1 MLTMSH
7 FSGEDESKL
16 ILSFLRSSSGN
27 PTMSETGDFE
37 HAAPGERGDLEKS
50 PPPGERGDLALG
62 DLCAGIGLGW
72 PGIGL
77 PAPSDTSSLDCCQ
90 HTWKNC
96 HFREV
101 FKQHVNCATNN
112 STLNPTPKHTLLH
125 IILLCCKSQFVS
137 YNVSFSQIIKLVLRT
152 HLKIISLPLLRSS
165 NAFNGC
171 ILLIASD
178 LAQDLCL
185 GACDVTG

>member
-1 MLTMSH
+1 MLTKSH

-16 ILSFLRSSSGN
+16 ILSFRRSSSGK

-37 HAAPGERGDLEKS
+37 HSAPGERGDLEKS

-90 HTWKNC
+90 HTW
-96 HFREV
+96 
-101 FKQHVNCATNN
+101 
-112 STLNPTPKHTLLH
+112 
-125 IILLCCKSQFVS
+125 
-137 YNVSFSQIIKLVLRT
+137 
-152 HLKIISLPLLRSS
+152 
-165 NAFNGC
+165 
-171 ILLIASD
+171 IASSLD
-178 LAQDLCL
+178 FKTMCALCNKHKPNTKTHPPAYQSSL
-185 GACDVTG
+185 SVLQICVR